1 MLHLP
6 RRVHPGFAPISAL
19 PDAPL
24 IITVLTRDHAL

>member
-1 MLHLP
+1 MFHLP

-24 IITVLTRDHAL
+24 IMIVLTREHAL